1 MQVRGLVF
9 EEQPELVAKRLRAAG
24 AQLATKV
31 PRTDLDRLLIVMS
44 DAHSPTNK
52 YVVEGVQTVAG
63 DHFPV
68 TGGSVN
74 KNAGQT
80 FLYFQGQ
87 MYEDSALAL
96 MLSGDF
102 HVALAGRYADEKEA
116 VIRTAKEGA
125 AQALRGLRGQPIAML
140 AFNCGGRR
148 GKLDDVAEEL
158 AAFQSAAGRQLPLF
172 GCYCAGEI
180 GPVDSSDNNPNVLS
194 GGTGWHVMVTAIG
207 R

>member
-1 MQVRGLVF
+1 MF
-9 EEQPELVAKRLRAAG
+9 EEQPELVAKRLSAAG
-24 AQLATKV
+24 ARLAAKV
-31 PRTDLDRLLIVMS
+31 GRGELDRLLIVMS
-44 DAHSPTNK
+44 DAHSPTNQ
-52 YVVEGVQTVAG
+52 YVVEGVQTVVG
-63 DHFPV
+63 GQFPV

-80 FLYFQGQ
+80 FVYFQGQ
-87 MYEDSALAL
+87 MHQDSAFAL
-96 MLSGDF
+96 MLSGEF
-102 HVALAGRYADEKEA
+102 EVALTGRYADENAA

-125 AQALRGLRGQPIAML
+125 AEALRGLKGQPIAML

-148 GKLDDVAEEL
+148 GKLDDVAQEL
-158 AAFQSAAGRQLPLF
+158 AAFQASVGNQLPLF

-180 GPVDSSDNNPNVLS
+180 GPVDSSDKKPNVLS